1 MLGINQ
7 CPKHSLYISSL
18 NPHNTIM
25 YHLPFL
31 LQMGDRE
38 LWGLNNMLKVLS
50 QISKIILKP
59 VFLASI
65 YCLADT
71 SSQRIFKIS
80 FVYMQKQYVSTHT
93 TKILESSSSLAT
105 PPCHPSP
112 LWINLRISFQMYFSI
127 HLFMYVCTKN
137 SKYYCL
143 WDLFKNINIRI

>member
-7 CPKHSLYISSL
+7 CPKHSLHISSL

-38 LWGLNNMLKVLS
+38 LWGLNNMLKVIS

-59 VFLASI
+59 VVLASI
-65 YCLADT
+65 YCLAHT
-71 SSQRIFKIS
+71 SSQRLFKIS

-105 PPCHPSP
+105 TPPCLPSL

-127 HLFMYVCTKN
+127 HLFMYVCTKSN
-137 SKYYCL
+137 KYYL
-143 WDLFKNINIRI
+143 WDLFKNINIHM